1 MASTPEQIKQRTDAL
16 YEDFISDFKPLY
28 LAVIELKR
36 LMGKR
41 IFGTGTS
48 GGSNTAGQ
56 KLPSIPYSTTPIYV
70 SSSTIQDAPSKFK
83 FGKPRTVNG
92 KTKKGK
98 PIKSLYFEGGY
109 AQLKSQTSRKLPL
122 ELTGFLK
129 GGFFEQEVIT
139 EGLTAGIGLPDS
151 ESDKAEGLQFGNR
164 NFKGYGAIFQPT
176 KEEQDEFLEDH
187 AQLLVQSIVNA
198 LNKQ

>member
-1 MASTPEQIKQRTDAL
+1 MPTPAEIQKNLDEL
-16 YEDFISDFKPLY
+16 YNDWATNFTPLY

-56 KLPSIPYSTTPIYV
+56 KLPTFSYSTKPIYV
-70 SSSTIQDAPSKFK
+70 SSITIQDAPSKFK
-83 FGKPRTVNG
+83 VGKRG
-92 KTKKGK
+92 E
-98 PIKSLYFEGGY
+98 PIKSLYFAGGY
-109 AQLKSQTSRKLPL
+109 AQLKKQTSRKLPL

-139 EGLTAGIGLPDS
+139 EGLTAGIGLPES
-151 ESDKAEGLQFGNR
+151 ESAKAEGLQFGNR
-164 NFKGYGAIFQPT
+164 NFKGYGPIFQPT
-176 KEEQDEFLEDH
+176 KEEQDEILEDH
-187 AQLLVQSIVNA
+187 AQLLVEQIIKA
-198 LNKQ
+198 MNKR

>member
-1 MASTPEQIKQRTDAL
+1 MPTPAEIQKNLDEL
-16 YEDFISDFKPLY
+16 YNDWATNFTPLY

-56 KLPSIPYSTTPIYV
+56 KLPTFSYSTKPIYV
-70 SSSTIQDAPSKFK
+70 SAITIQDAPSKFK
-83 FGKPRTVNG
+83 VGKRG
-92 KTKKGK
+92 E
-98 PIKSLYFEGGY
+98 PIKSLYFAGGY
-109 AQLKSQTSRKLPL
+109 AQLKKQTSRKLPL

-129 GGFFEQEVIT
+129 GGFFGQEVIT
-139 EGLTAGIGLPDS
+139 EGLTAGIGLPES
-151 ESDKAEGLQFGNR
+151 ESAKAEGLQFGNR
-164 NFKGYGAIFQPT
+164 NFKGYGPIFQPT

-187 AQLLVQSIVNA
+187 AAELVQQIINA
-198 LNKQ
+198 MNK